1 MRKFRRL
8 LRRVVLVAGVCGVM
22 LSARAADPAVEAL
35 VGVLSEARDT
45 QTQLDI
51 LRGMSDALKGKR
63 DVAMP
68 SGWERVE
75 ERLGR
80 SEDQQ
85 VKLLTQS
92 LGLTF
97 GSKTALGQLRAVVQ
111 DRNAD
116 ANARRSA
123 LEALLTSRDAE
134 LPALLQGLLSDPT
147 LRGPAIRGLAR
158 FEAPGSAEA
167 VVKIYPELNATEK
180 RDALNMLAS
189 RATYAQP
196 LLAAAASGSV
206 PKKDLTAELIRQLRN
221 LKSAEVDK
229 QLQEVWGAFREASA
243 DKKQEI
249 EKYTKVYRAGGS
261 QPGDAVRG
269 RAVYARTCQQCH
281 VLFDVGG
288 NVGPDITG
296 SARADLQYILETI
309 VDPNAVIPHDYRS
322 TTVSTKDDRVLT
334 GIVKKDD
341 ANALTIATANETLT
355 IPKGDI
361 ESVQVSEIS
370 MMPEGLLDQ
379 LQEQEVR
386 DLIYYLGRPGQVPLL
401 ATPDTVAY
409 FFNGKDL
416 AGWDGDTDLW
426 KVENGEIVGTS
437 RTGLKHNEFLKSQ
450 MVFGDFRLVCEVKLT
465 PNKENSGIQFRSE
478 PMPNGE
484 VKGYQADVGAG
495 WWGKLYEEEG
505 RALLWDKSGEQF
517 VNRDGWNKYEILAV
531 GNHIQTA
538 INGNV
543 CVDLKDPKGATQGI
557 IAFQLHSGG
566 PMEVRYKNFEVEVN
580 PKGGLKTV
588 K

>member
-1 MRKFRRL
+1 MRKMKRF
-8 LRRVVLVAGVCGVM
+8 LRQAILAAGIWSLVV
-22 LSARAADPAVEAL
+22 STHAADPAVDAL
-35 VGVLSEARDT
+35 VQVLSEARDPEL
-45 QTQLDI
+45 QLDI
-51 LRGMSDALKGKR
+51 LRGMSDAVKGKR
-63 DVAMP
+63 DVTMP
-68 SGWERVE
+68 AGWERVE
-75 ERLGR
+75 QRLSV

-85 VKLLTQS
+85 LRLLTQS

-97 GSKTALGQLRAVVQ
+97 GSKQALEQLRAVAQ

-123 LEALLTSRDAE
+123 LESLLTSRDAE
-134 LPALLQGLLSDPT
+134 LPKLLQGLLSDPT

-158 FEAPGSAEA
+158 FEAPGSADA

-189 RATYAQP
+189 RATYARP
-196 LLAAAASGSV
+196 LLTAAASGAV
-206 PKKDLTAELIRQLRN
+206 PKKDLTADLIRQLRN
-221 LKSAEVDK
+221 LKSAELDA
-229 QLQEVWGAFREASA
+229 QLQEVWGAFREATA

-249 EKYTKVYRAGGS
+249 DKFTKIYRAGGS
-261 QPGDAVRG
+261 QPGDAIRG
-269 RAVYARTCQQCH
+269 RVVFARTCQQCH

-322 TTVSTKDDRVLT
+322 TTVSTKDERVLT

-341 ANALTIATANETLT
+341 ANAVTIATANETLT
-355 IPKGDI
+355 IPKSDV

-370 MMPEGLLDQ
+370 MMPEGLLAQ
-379 LQEQEVR
+379 LNEQEVR
-386 DLIYYLGRPGQVPLL
+386 DLIYYLGRPGQVPLH

-416 AGWDGDTDLW
+416 AGWDGNTELW

-465 PNKENSGIQFRSE
+465 PNKENSGIQFRTE
-478 PMPNGE
+478 PLPSGE

-505 RALLWDKSGEQF
+505 RALLWDKSGEAH
-517 VNRDGWNKYEILAV
+517 VKPEEWNTYEILAV
-531 GNHIQTA
+531 GNHVQTA
-538 INGNV
+538 INGKL
-543 CVDLKDPKGATQGI
+543 CVDLKDPKGATQGV

-566 PMEVRYKNFEVEVN
+566 PLEVRYKNFEVEVN

>member
-1 MRKFRRL
+1 MRKMKRF
-8 LRRVVLVAGVCGVM
+8 LRQTILAAGMWSLVLT
-22 LSARAADPAVEAL
+22 ARAADPAVDAL
-35 VGVLSEARDT
+35 VQVLSEARDPEL
-45 QTQLDI
+45 QLDI

-63 DVAMP
+63 DVTMP
-68 SGWERVE
+68 TGWERVE
-75 ERLGR
+75 QRLGV
-80 SEDQQ
+80 SENQQ
-85 VKLLTQS
+85 LRLLTQS

-97 GSKTALGQLRAVVQ
+97 GSKQALEQLRAVAQ

-123 LEALLTSRDAE
+123 LESLLTSRDAE
-134 LPALLQGLLSDPT
+134 LPKLLQGLLSDPT

-158 FEAPGSAEA
+158 FEAPGSADA

-189 RATYAQP
+189 RATYAKP
-196 LLAAAASGSV
+196 LLTAAASGAV
-206 PKKDLTAELIRQLRN
+206 PKKDLTADLIRQLRN
-221 LKSAEVDK
+221 LKSAEVDA
-229 QLQEVWGAFREASA
+229 QLQEVWGAFREATA

-249 EKYTKVYRAGGS
+249 EKYTKIYRAGGS
-261 QPGDAVRG
+261 QPGDAIRG

-322 TTVSTKDDRVLT
+322 TTVSTKDERVLT

-341 ANALTIATANETLT
+341 ANAVTIATANETLT
-355 IPKGDI
+355 IPKSDV

-370 MMPEGLLDQ
+370 MMPEGLLAQ
-379 LQEQEVR
+379 LNEQEVR
-386 DLIYYLGRPGQVPLL
+386 DLIYYLGRPGQVPLH

-416 AGWDGDTDLW
+416 AGWDGNTELW
-426 KVENGEIVGTS
+426 KVDNGEIVGTS

-478 PMPNGE
+478 PLANGE

-505 RALLWDKSGEQF
+505 RALLWDKSGEAH
-517 VNRDGWNKYEILAV
+517 VKPEEWNTYEILAV
-531 GNHIQTA
+531 GNHVQTA
-538 INGNV
+538 INGKL
-543 CVDLKDPKGATQGI
+543 CVDLKDPKGATQGV

>member
-1 MRKFRRL
+1 MAFGICHL
-8 LRRVVLVAGVCGVM
+8 VIATPAADAGLDALIQVLNG
-22 LSARAADPAVEAL
+22 AADPQL
-35 VGVLSEARDT
+35 
-45 QTQLDI
+45 QLDI

-63 DVAMP
+63 DVPMP
-68 SGWERVE
+68 GGWERVE
-75 ERLGR
+75 QRL
-80 SEDQQ
+80 SASNDPQ
-85 VKLLTQS
+85 VRLLTQG

-97 GSKTALGQLRAVVQ
+97 GSRQALAQLRAVVQ
-111 DRNAD
+111 DRAAD
-116 ANARRSA
+116 ANTRRSA
-123 LEALLTSRDAE
+123 LESLLTGRNEE
-134 LPALLQGLLSDPT
+134 LPALLQTLLNDPT

-189 RATYAQP
+189 RATYAKP
-196 LLAAAASGSV
+196 LLAAASTEAV
-206 PKKDLTAELIRQLRN
+206 PKKDLTAEIVRQLRN
-221 LKSAEVDK
+221 LKSAEIDA
-229 QLQEVWGAFREASA
+229 QIQEVWGAFREASA
-243 DKKQEI
+243 DKQQEI
-249 EKYTKVYRAGGS
+249 EKYKRIYRAGGS
-261 QPGDAVRG
+261 QPGDAIRG
-269 RAVYARTCQQCH
+269 RAIYARTCQQCH
-281 VLFDVGG
+281 TLFEVGG

-296 SARADLQYILETI
+296 SARADLQYILENI
-309 VDPNAVIPHDYRS
+309 IDPNAVIPNEYRS
-322 TTVSTKDDRVLT
+322 STISTKDERVLT

-341 ANALTIATANETLT
+341 ANGITVATANETLI
-355 IPKGDI
+355 IPKGDV
-361 ESVQVSEIS
+361 ESIQVSEIS
-370 MMPEGLLDQ
+370 MMPDGLLAQ
-379 LQEQEVR
+379 LTEQEVR

-416 AGWDGDTDLW
+416 AGWDGKTELW

-478 PMPNGE
+478 PLPNGE

-505 RALLWDKSGEQF
+505 RALLWDKSGEQH
-517 VNRDGWNKYEILAV
+517 VKPEEWNTYEILAV

-538 INGNV
+538 INGKP
-543 CVDLKDPKGATQGI
+543 CVDLKDPKGSPQGI

-566 PMEVRYKNFEVEVN
+566 PMEVRFKNFAIEVN
-580 PKGGLKTV
+580 PKGGLKIV

>member
-1 MRKFRRL
+1 MRKFRRF
-8 LRRVVLVAGVCGVM
+8 LRQACLAFGIWHLVIA
-22 LSARAADPAVEAL
+22 AQAADPAVDAL
-35 VGVLSEARDT
+35 VQVLSETADA
-45 QTQLDI
+45 QVQLDI
-51 LRGMSDALKGKR
+51 LRGMTDALTGKR
-63 DVAMP
+63 DVTMP
-68 SGWERVE
+68 AGWERVE
-75 ERLGR
+75 QRLGA
-80 SEDQQ
+80 SNNPQ

-97 GSKTALGQLRAVVQ
+97 GSKQALAQLRAVVQ

-116 ANARRSA
+116 ANTRRSA
-123 LEALLTSRDAE
+123 LESLLTARDAE
-134 LPALLQGLLSDPT
+134 LPTLLQGLLSDAT

-180 RDALNMLAS
+180 RDALNMLSS
-189 RATYAQP
+189 RATYAKP
-196 LLAAAASGSV
+196 LLAAASSGTV
-206 PKKDLTAELIRQLRN
+206 PKKDLTAEIVRQLRN
-221 LKSAEVDK
+221 LKNAELDAEVQK
-229 QLQEVWGAFREASA
+229 VWGAFREASA

-249 EKYTKVYRAGGS
+249 EKYRQIYRAGGS
-261 QPGDAVRG
+261 QPGDAIRG

-281 VLFDVGG
+281 TLFDIGG
-288 NVGPDITG
+288 TVGPDITG
-296 SARADLQYILETI
+296 SARADLQYILENI
-309 VDPNAVIPHDYRS
+309 VDPNAVIPNEYRTS
-322 TTVSTKDDRVLT
+322 TITTKDDRILT
-334 GIVKKDD
+334 GIVKKDE
-341 ANALTIATANETLT
+341 ANGLTVATANETLI

-361 ESVQVSEIS
+361 ESVHVSEIS
-370 MMPEGLLDQ
+370 MMPEGLLAPLTD
-379 LQEQEVR
+379 QEVR

-416 AGWDGDTDLW
+416 AGWDGNTELW

-437 RTGLKHNEFLKSQ
+437 RTGLQHNEFLKSQ
-450 MVFGDFRLVCEVKLT
+450 MVFGDFRLICEVKLT

-478 PMPNGE
+478 ALANGE

-505 RALLWDKSGEQF
+505 RALLWDKSGEAH
-517 VNRDGWNKYEILAV
+517 VKAEEWNTYEILAV

-538 INGNV
+538 INGKH

-566 PMEVRYKNFEVEVN
+566 PMEVRYKNFQVEVN
-580 PKGGLKTV
+580 PKGGLKIA